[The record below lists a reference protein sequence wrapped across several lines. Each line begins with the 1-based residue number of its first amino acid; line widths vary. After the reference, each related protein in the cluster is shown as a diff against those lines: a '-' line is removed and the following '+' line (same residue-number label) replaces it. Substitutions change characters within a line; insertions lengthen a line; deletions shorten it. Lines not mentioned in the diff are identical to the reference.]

1 MIEKNENSHLVYLKE
16 CIGYY
21 GEEKA
26 LSPVSKWLNGKLE
39 FAEEGH
45 LKVSFIVK
53 EEWLNPFG
61 TFHGGMA
68 AAIIDDII
76 GTTVYSLGL
85 KEQYSTVNLTI
96 DYLSFA
102 LPGDTI
108 TVESKV
114 IRKGIAIMNAE
125 ALIYK
130 RKKLLVKA
138 SSNLVRTGK
147 TAYQN

>member
-1 MIEKNENSHLVYLKE
+1 MSRNSENTHIKYLQE
-16 CIGYY
+16 CLGLSAK
-21 GEEKA
+21 EKA
-26 LSPVSKWLNGKLE
+26 LSTVSRWLDGKLE

-45 LKVSFIVK
+45 LKVSFIVR
-53 EEWLNPFG
+53 EDWLNPFG
-61 TFHGGMA
+61 TFHGGIA

-76 GTTVYSLGL
+76 GTTIYSLGL

-102 LPGDTI
+102 LPGDEI
-108 TVESKV
+108 LVESKV

-138 SSNLVRTGK
+138 SSNLVKTGQA
-147 TAYQN
+147 AYQ